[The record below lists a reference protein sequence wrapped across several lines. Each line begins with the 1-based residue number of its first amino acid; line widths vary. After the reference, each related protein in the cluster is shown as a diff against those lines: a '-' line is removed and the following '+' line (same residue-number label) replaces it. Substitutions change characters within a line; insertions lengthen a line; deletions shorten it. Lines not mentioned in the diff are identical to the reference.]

1 VFDYVIGYFFL
12 SFIYIKNILKK
23 TNYNSSV
30 IRNPIHRFE
39 ILTQVTRF
47 TDLTS
52 LPVDKKFLGFLLFL
66 IYFFILSFNIEL
78 VENRLYDLFL
88 FVFYRVIVVSDKYLF
103 LG

>member
-1 VFDYVIGYFFL
+1 M
-12 SFIYIKNILKK
+12 
-23 TNYNSSV
+23 

>member
-1 VFDYVIGYFFL
+1 
-12 SFIYIKNILKK
+12 
-23 TNYNSSV
+23 V

-52 LPVDKKFLGFLLFL
+52 LPVDKKILGFLLFL

>member
-1 VFDYVIGYFFL
+1 
-12 SFIYIKNILKK
+12 
-23 TNYNSSV
+23 V

>member
-1 VFDYVIGYFFL
+1 MWLAIFL
-12 SFIYIKNILKK
+12 SFIYIKNSLKK

-52 LPVDKKFLGFLLFL
+52 LPVDKKFLGFWLFL